1 MFPPLRVGG
10 RDGPAPPRSLFSLAF
25 TTQMIVTTPVSQSFS
40 QASQPGHV
48 FDASST
54 GGHCCCCALGTVR
67 WLPLELATAHCY
79 GNCWRPQQPPPQGG
93 GERAGVLRNS
103 KTKHRTVKAAK
114 NHCCPELN
122 FAGSTNVS
130 CLFVQLESLDFSTR
144 VIKVIDGEAVA
155 WPRGCVSLSSVLF
168 NQNDA
173 NRKIKKQV
181 AAPKK

>member
-40 QASQPGHV
+40 QASQPGGHV

-54 GGHCCCCALGTVR
+54 GGHCCCCALGTAVR

-103 KTKHRTVKAAK
+103 KTKHRTVKSCQKPLLPRIELCWIHKCLMFVCSVGEPRLFHKSHKSDRWRSCCLAARLR
-114 NHCCPELN
+114 E
-122 FAGSTNVS
+122 
-130 CLFVQLESLDFSTR
+130 
-144 VIKVIDGEAVA
+144 
-155 WPRGCVSLSSVLF
+155 PRLCSF
-168 NQNDA
+168 Q
-173 NRKIKKQV
+173 
-181 AAPKK
+181 PK

>member
-40 QASQPGHV
+40 QASQPAGHV

-54 GGHCCCCALGTVR
+54 GGHCCCCALGTAVR

-122 FAGSTNVS
+122 FAGSTNV
-130 CLFVQLESLDFSTR
+130 CLFCWRE
-144 VIKVIDGEAVA
+144 
-155 WPRGCVSLSSVLF
+155 PRLF
-168 NQNDA
+168 HKSHKSD
-173 NRKIKKQV
+173 RWRSCCP
-181 AAPKK
+181 AARLREPLLCSFQPK